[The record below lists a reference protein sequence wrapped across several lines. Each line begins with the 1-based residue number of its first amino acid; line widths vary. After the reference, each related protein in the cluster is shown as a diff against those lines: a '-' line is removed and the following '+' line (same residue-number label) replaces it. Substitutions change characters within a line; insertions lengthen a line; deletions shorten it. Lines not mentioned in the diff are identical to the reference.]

1 MRFQQDGF
9 GTFPGEH
16 SFVSPEDVEV
26 FSRIGTIVD
35 MPRHTTLHRAGTV
48 TGNCYYILEGEVE
61 SFDSIASGNERIF
74 RRSGPGALILLPAM
88 MIRHELHLSFRTS
101 CPTRVIKLSRDQLQE
116 YFLATP
122 DFAARTVRAVSE
134 LYIDMMEQY
143 WALKNFSLS
152 WRLCSLLLDL
162 AEECG
167 ADYDGKVMLTRSISQ
182 QEMASLLQSSRV
194 SVARVMKG
202 LKDLNLVEY
211 INGFNCIRSV
221 KQLRRHMEALERE

>member
-9 GTFPGEH
+9 GVFPGEH
-16 SFVSPEDVEV
+16 SFVSPEDVEI
-26 FSRIGTIVD
+26 FSRIGTIME
-35 MPRHTTLHRAGTV
+35 MPRHTVLYRAGTIP
-48 TGNCYYILEGEVE
+48 GSCYYILEGEVE

-74 RRSGPGALILLPAM
+74 RRSRAGALILLPAM

-101 CPTRVIKLSRDQLQE
+101 CPTKVFKISCDQIQE
-116 YFLATP
+116 YFLT
-122 DFAARTVRAVSE
+122 
-134 LYIDMMEQY
+134 MEQY

-162 AEECG
+162 AEQCG
-167 ADYDGKVMLTRSISQ
+167 VDYDGKVMLTRSLSQ
-182 QEMASLLQSSRV
+182 QEMASLLQASRV

-211 INGFNCIRSV
+211 INGFYCIRSTE
-221 KQLRRHMEALERE
+221 QLRRHMDALERE

>member
-9 GTFPGEH
+9 GSVQGEC
-16 SFVSPEDVEV
+16 SFLSQEDVAV
-26 FSRIGTIVD
+26 FSRIGAIVD
-35 MPRHTTLHRAGTV
+35 LPRHTTLHRAGTIP
-48 TGNCYYILEGEVE
+48 GSCYYVLEGEVE

-101 CPTRVIKLSRDQLQE
+101 CPTKVIKISRSQLQE
-116 YFLATP
+116 YFLVTP
-122 DFAARTVRAVSE
+122 DFAVRTVRAVSE
-134 LYIDMMEQY
+134 LYIEMMEQY

-162 AEECG
+162 AEQCG
-167 ADYDGKVMLTRSISQ
+167 ADYDGKVMLTRSLSQ
-182 QEMASLLQSSRV
+182 QEMASLLQASRV
-194 SVARVMKG
+194 SVARVMKR

-211 INGFNCIRSV
+211 TNGFYYIRSTE
-221 KQLRRHMEALERE
+221 QLRRHMEALERE